1 VHLCRL
7 PAAVRAKPSQQP
19 QGLLAAAGQ
28 QEEPA
33 MVGPCAAAVAS
44 GAAAGPVCMVES
56 LMNFGAGT
64 EFASCQS

>member
-1 VHLCRL
+1 
-7 PAAVRAKPSQQP
+7 
-19 QGLLAAAGQ
+19 
-28 QEEPA
+28 

-44 GAAAGPVCMVES
+44 GAAAGPVCIVES